1 MAHDG
6 GGEGRVLVAQDVLA
20 GVVEGDLV
28 QEGVARQPVP
38 TCVPELGHPGHD
50 VGDHGEHCSQAERE
64 PEAHLLG
71 RLGTTTGVQAPG
83 LGRRRETDHQDV
95 QDQEVVVVE
104 EVAPAIAVAE
114 HGQQGQRED
123 RTRPAVPPA
132 RGVGPTGD
140 DGEEEDG
147 GDQARRR
154 RRGDGA
160 QHPGRVPAAPVEV
173 GEVEEVG
180 EAQDQVG
187 HREAPSEDPES
198 GEAAGGGDL
207 VHVASH
213 RWCTVTST
221 GGAPSCS
228 RATAS

>member
-1 MAHDG
+1 MAFALPDG
-6 GGEGRVLVAQDVLA
+6 DELRVVHAPAGDQRSDLAWAIASRDRSSVLA
-20 GVVEGDLV
+20 LT
-28 QEGVARQPVP
+28 VP
-38 TCVPELGHPGHD
+38 A
-50 VGDHGEHCSQAERE
+50 SAK
-64 PEAHLLG
+64 
-71 RLGTTTGVQAPG
+71 
-83 LGRRRETDHQDV
+83 
-95 QDQEVVVVE
+95 
-104 EVAPAIAVAE
+104 
-114 HGQQGQRED
+114 
-123 RTRPAVPPA
+123 
-132 RGVGPTGD
+132 
-140 DGEEEDG
+140 EEEDG
-147 GDQARRR
+147 GDQSRRR
-154 RRGDGA
+154 RRGGGA
-160 QHPGRVPAAPVEV
+160 QHPGRAPAAPVEV